1 LATSIQQQASS
12 NMEYILHILI
22 LICIYVIL
30 SLSLNLL
37 VGYTGILSIA
47 HAAFYGVGAYVAAL
61 MALRLET
68 PFLLNI
74 ILAFIAAGILGAIVG
89 IPSLRLRDD
98 YFVIATFAFQIIIFS
113 ILNNLVEFTG
123 GPLGLPGIPQP
134 NIFGYEITTHIEFL
148 ILAFVLAGLVYWIT
162 SRIVESPFGR
172 LLKSIREDEVFVKA
186 TGRDVASA
194 KVKIFII
201 SASLASFAGVIYAT
215 YITYIDPT
223 SFTVMESIFIIS
235 IVIIGGAAN
244 LKGSILGA
252 AFLVA
257 LPELL
262 RFIGLPNAIAANVRQ
277 ILYGALLVIMM
288 MWRPQGFLGEYAFG
302 KGTGGRS
309 QKLEARS
316 KRSGDA

>member
-1 LATSIQQQASS
+1 
-12 NMEYILHILI
+12 MEYLLHILI

-74 ILAFIAAGILGAIVG
+74 ILAFIAAGTFGAIVG

-98 YFVIATFAFQIIIFS
+98 YFVIATFAFQIITFS
-113 ILNNLVEFTG
+113 VLNNLVEFTG

-134 NIFGYEITTHIEFL
+134 DIFGIGISTHIEFL
-148 ILAFVLAGLVYWIT
+148 ILALLLAGFVYWIT
-162 SRIVESPFGR
+162 NRIVSSPFGR
-172 LLKSIREDEVFVKA
+172 LLKAIREDEVFVRA
-186 TGRDVASA
+186 VGRDVAST
-194 KVKIFII
+194 KVKVFII
-201 SASLASFAGVIYAT
+201 SASLASLAGVIYAT

-302 KGTGGRS
+302 KGDKPVPNSIRD
-309 QKLEARS
+309 QRS
-316 KRSGDA
+316 KVKSEKSNDA

>member
-1 LATSIQQQASS
+1 L
-12 NMEYILHILI
+12 EYLLHILI
-22 LICIYVIL
+22 LIGIYSIL

-37 VGYTGILSIA
+37 VGFTGILSIA
-47 HAAFYGVGAYVAAL
+47 HAAFYGIGAYVAAL
-61 MALRLET
+61 MALRLDT

-74 ILAFIAAGILGAIVG
+74 FLAMIAACVFGAIVG
-89 IPSLRLRDD
+89 IPSLRLRED

-113 ILNNLVEFTG
+113 VLNNLVSFTG

-134 NIFGYEITTHIEFL
+134 NIFGYEISTHLEFL
-148 ILAFVLAGLVYWIT
+148 ILVIILAGFTFWIAN
-162 SRIVESPFGR
+162 RVVKSPFGR
-172 LLKSIREDEVFVKA
+172 LLKAIREDEVFTQAV
-186 TGRDVASA
+186 GRNVALA
-194 KVKIFII
+194 KVKVFVI
-201 SASLASFAGVIYAT
+201 SASLASISGAIYAT

-223 SFTVMESIFIIS
+223 SFTIMESIFIIS
-235 IVIIGGAAN
+235 IVIIGGAGN

-262 RFIGLPNAIAANVRQ
+262 RFVGLPNSIAANVRQ

-302 KGTGGRS
+302 KSGTSIVKGEKS
-309 QKLEARS
+309 NA
-316 KRSGDA
+316 